1 MYFYFFDK
9 CALEKRHDTLRNT
22 IETRL
27 TDLGIHGRTE
37 RISIFK
43 NMRELLEN
51 GIKQGAHTV
60 IVVGDDHTF
69 AQAVN
74 IVAPHQVALG
84 FIPIVS
90 HSQFARVLG
99 IDCGED
105 ACTVISQ
112 RLYKTVDVGRVGSSF
127 FLGALVPTDRQQ
139 QLIVRCDHLFS
150 IQSLHAENGIEIL
163 NLGNIV
169 ENDPVHFSSA
179 HDGKLEVRVVP
190 PNMTH
195 FFPLKKAVK
204 EKQSV
209 FLAQHI

>member
-139 QLIVRCDHLFS
+139 QLI
-150 IQSLHAENGIEIL
+150 
-163 NLGNIV
+163 LGNIV